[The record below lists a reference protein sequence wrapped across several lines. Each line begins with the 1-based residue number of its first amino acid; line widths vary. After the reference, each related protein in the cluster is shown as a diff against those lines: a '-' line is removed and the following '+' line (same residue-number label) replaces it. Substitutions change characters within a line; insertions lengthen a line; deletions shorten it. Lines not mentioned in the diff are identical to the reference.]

1 MQTMITASMLYDYT
15 TCPHRVAMDLF
26 GDPNERDEV
35 SPFVELL
42 WERGSAFEQQT
53 IEDLGVPYLNL
64 RRVPRAQRE
73 EMTARAIANGEA
85 LIYGARMS
93 HGELL
98 GEPDLL
104 RRTNLGYVPG
114 DIKSGAGLEG
124 ETEEVAGK
132 PKKHYAYQL
141 ALYSDI
147 LQRKGWATA
156 QEAFIWDIHGAEVV
170 YDLSQPRGP
179 RTGATMWEEYE
190 EALETVTAIAKRAI
204 QTKPGLIS
212 ACGLCHWRS
221 HCRFQINR
229 ADDLT
234 LISELGRSTRDKFP
248 AAIRTVQGL
257 ANASLDSLIV
267 GGKSTLPGI
276 GAKTLEK
283 LHARAV
289 LQNQTNPAPYFTE
302 AVTLPRGNTELFF
315 DVETDPFRDLC
326 YLHGFVERHRGDNA
340 AEHYVAFAAQEAD
353 PQSEER
359 AFADALQYVRE
370 QADAIVYFYSSY
382 ERTTWRHL
390 ARRYPDVATEDE
402 IVALFDDDR
411 FIDLYTDIVRSK
423 MIWPTHS
430 LSIKAL
436 ATFLGFEWRDTDPS
450 GAGSIQWYHE
460 WVEKGDPAIWNRILE
475 YNEDDCRAMRVLA
488 DALRRFAVSGDSG
501 P

>member
-1 MQTMITASMLYDYT
+1 MITASMLYDYT
-15 TCPHRVAMDLF
+15 ICPHRVAMDRF

-53 IEDLGVPYLNL
+53 IEALGEPFLNL
-64 RRVPRAQRE
+64 RHIPRVQRE
-73 EMTARAIANGEA
+73 EMTARAVANGEA
-85 LIYGARMS
+85 LIYGGRIS
-93 HGELL
+93 HDDLL

-104 RRTNLGYVPG
+104 RKADAGYVPG

-141 ALYSDI
+141 ALYSDL
-147 LQRKGWATA
+147 LQRIGWGTT
-156 QEAFIWDIHGAEVV
+156 QKAFVWDIHGEEVV

-179 RTGATMWEEYE
+179 RTRATMWEEYE
-190 EALETVTAIAKRAI
+190 EALEDVAAIAE
-204 QTKPGLIS
+204 QTVHTKPGLIS
-212 ACGLCHWRS
+212 ACSLCHWRT
-221 HCRFQINR
+221 HCRSEINR

-248 AAIRTVQGL
+248 RAIRTVQGL

-267 GGKSTLPGI
+267 GGKSTIPGI
-276 GAKTLEK
+276 GAKSLEK

-289 LQNQTNPAPYFTE
+289 LQKQAAPAPYFTE
-302 AVTLPRGNTELFF
+302 AVTLPRGQTELFF

-326 YLHGFVERHRGDNA
+326 YLHGFVERHRSGNA
-340 AEHYVAFAAQEAD
+340 SERYIAFAAQEAD
-353 PQSEER
+353 PDPEKR
-359 AFADALQYVRE
+359 AFADALAYVRE
-370 QADAIVYFYSSY
+370 HADAIVYYYSSY

-402 IVALFDDDR
+402 IVALFSEPR

-436 ATFLGFEWRDTDPS
+436 ATFLGFTWRDADPS
-450 GAGSIQWYHE
+450 GAASVQWFHE
-460 WVEKGDPAIWNRILE
+460 WVDTGDLSIWNRILQ
-475 YNEDDCRAMRVLA
+475 YNEDDCRAMRVLVN
-488 DALRRFAVSGDSG
+488 ALDRHRVLAS
-501 P
+501 